1 MQFCPPRVPHQGS
14 GLELTL
20 HFVLHICI
28 NIVPY
33 LLIGGLC
40 DSVGALVLVA
50 VLVNVVFVVG
60 RTKTQFCF
68 RQDQKDK
75 M

>member
-1 MQFCPPRVPHQGS
+1 M
-14 GLELTL
+14 
-20 HFVLHICI
+20 
-28 NIVPY
+28 PY

-60 RTKTQFCF
+60 HTKTQFCF
-68 RQDQKDK
+68 RQDQMDK